1 MAAPLN
7 HGANVNQ
14 QGLMS
19 NNPLVND
26 VESEEEEED
35 GGAEEILEESPCG
48 RYHKRKERVTQRDV
62 PGIDA
67 AFLAMDTDYAVQVV
81 WNEVVFSQRKSS
93 FKPQAASIKQVF
105 DNLMLIDHPNII
117 KVHKYWTTE
126 NKDEKPRL
134 IFITEY
140 MPSRNMKQFLKT
152 TRSQTQKQMGFKVWK
167 RWCIQMLSALSYLH
181 SVEPPIIHGNLNC
194 ETLFIQHNGL
204 LKIGSI
210 APDAI
215 HTHVKT
221 CKEQQK
227 HFHFIAPEY
236 AGSGDH
242 PINEAVDI
250 YAFGMCALEMAIH
263 GLTGNGE
270 IVTITEEVIEK
281 TLNSLHSDQAEFI
294 RSCIAE
300 NPKNRPSAR
309 ELLFSPL
316 IFEVHQLKLLSA
328 HVVSN
333 HDLQLQDNV
342 LYKNKRPPNE
352 VFATIKCAPDNGSS
366 LSYVYGKLPQNDLE
380 KLLEDVSQGL
390 FPLYNYAVK
399 KRLEKLSRVSSP
411 EENDSAIAGD
421 SSGEAA
427 PDPES
432 RMIVSITCDVQFSK
446 GDNPAEPGANNNID
460 NNNTPAVTD
469 NIASNQS
476 FDISL
481 KLKLD
486 DNTTRYLNSQFL
498 AAELSILSQELVE
511 HGFINEQDREKV
523 HESIKKA
530 HGKTMSASLNAV

>member
-1 MAAPLN
+1 
-7 HGANVNQ
+7 
-14 QGLMS
+14 
-19 NNPLVND
+19 
-26 VESEEEEED
+26 
-35 GGAEEILEESPCG
+35 
-48 RYHKRKERVTQRDV
+48 
-62 PGIDA
+62 
-67 AFLAMDTDYAVQVV
+67 
-81 WNEVVFSQRKSS
+81 
-93 FKPQAASIKQVF
+93 
-105 DNLMLIDHPNII
+105 MLIDHPNII

-236 AGSGDH
+236 AGSGDQ

-270 IVTITEEVIEK
+270 NFSITDEVIEK
-281 TLNSLHSDQAEFI
+281 TLNSLNPEQAEFI

-309 ELLFSPL
+309 ELLFRPL

-342 LYKNKRPPNE
+342 LYKNKRSPNE
-352 VFATIKCAPDNGSS
+352 VFAAVKCIPADGSS
-366 LSYVYGKLPQNDLE
+366 MSYPYGKLPQNDLE

-390 FPLYNYAVK
+390 FPLTNYAVK

-411 EENDSAIAGD
+411 EENDNTAAGD
-421 SSGEAA
+421 SSGEA

-432 RMIVSITCDVQFSK
+432 RMIVSMSCDVQFSK
-446 GDNPAEPGANNNID
+446 PENPESGGASTASEDTSIGASDNS
-460 NNNTPAVTD
+460 
-469 NIASNQS
+469 SNQS

-486 DNTTRYLNSQFL
+486 DNTTRFLNSQFM
-498 AAELSILSQELVE
+498 AAELAILSQELVE
-511 HGFINEQDREKV
+511 LGFINEQDRERV
-523 HESIKKA
+523 HEGIKKA
-530 HGKTMSASLNAV
+530 HAKVMTTASLNVM